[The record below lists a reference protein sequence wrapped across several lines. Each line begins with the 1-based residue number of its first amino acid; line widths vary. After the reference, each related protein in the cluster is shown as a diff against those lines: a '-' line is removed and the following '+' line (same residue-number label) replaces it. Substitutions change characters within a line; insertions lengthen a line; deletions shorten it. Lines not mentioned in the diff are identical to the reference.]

1 MTRGEDKM
9 PTTRE
14 IWTEAVRRLTERY
27 MAAHPGV
34 SRTTAYNIVSSRHE
48 EIGAVMD
55 AMEGKR

>member
-1 MTRGEDKM
+1 M